1 MNGTTDFVR
10 QLIHQEVST
19 GAVQKEEV
27 GVCTHELRCCMS
39 LHAGLDQVQGR
50 DAHMVVLADTVD
62 GIIWLARLV
71 STFGLN

>member
-27 GVCTHELRCCMS
+27 GVCTRELRCCMS

-50 DAHMVVLADTVD
+50 DAHMVVFA
-62 GIIWLARLV
+62 
-71 STFGLN
+71 FGRRKEGGHICRNQG